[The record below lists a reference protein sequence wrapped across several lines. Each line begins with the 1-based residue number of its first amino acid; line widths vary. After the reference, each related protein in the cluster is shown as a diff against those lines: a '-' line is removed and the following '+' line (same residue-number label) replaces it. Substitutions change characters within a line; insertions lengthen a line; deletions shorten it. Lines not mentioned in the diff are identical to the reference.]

1 MIPSNQ
7 SKKLWANLC
16 VIGTHIMGIYL
27 HHVLA
32 TIYVFV
38 AMACSVHLVKS
49 DHFEKQRIRE
59 CYGKNEDCSAE
70 RQTGGKDN
78 VLLRLPRIEGIKV
91 NPFTRKYRK
100 TDLET
105 MSCLAY
111 TDVGNTSKW
120 HGASSNGSLFC
131 YSLL

>member
-1 MIPSNQ
+1 
-7 SKKLWANLC
+7 
-16 VIGTHIMGIYL
+16 MGLYL

-32 TIYVFV
+32 LIYLFV

-59 CYGKNEDCSAE
+59 CYDKNEDCSAE

-91 NPFTRKYRK
+91 NTFTRKYRK

-105 MSCLAY
+105 MACLVYIA
-111 TDVGNTSKW
+111 VGNTNKWSK
-120 HGASSNGSLFC
+120 
-131 YSLL
+131 